1 VADSSN
7 DQITAAE
14 LQHLPHNP
22 CLIEFYRP
30 IEIVGDIKHGVRVRA
45 VGFKSLGDAAA
56 PAAVVCFYLD
66 YWQPAPQSGARLP
79 TSLGFWYGG
88 CTCATMDNAARIQMG
103 LGSDPVLEQKIS
115 DECKRIARNL
125 WDFVTSRS
133 INYDR
138 IKRKPARHLPDRERP
153 QHTQGLRSQL
163 DREVFHLYLT
173 REMSRAEGEHSRQ
186 LPPPWGYR
194 VEVLGKFHHLVY
206 CGKCGDLHRH
216 DLLGTP
222 CRKCGEIVGPRANV
236 RIEKSWHH
244 PYFVGPEGAP
254 VKEVVR
260 DVHRRKVRR

>member
-1 VADSSN
+1 
-7 DQITAAE
+7 
-14 LQHLPHNP
+14 
-22 CLIEFYRP
+22 
-30 IEIVGDIKHGVRVRA
+30 
-45 VGFKSLGDAAA
+45 
-56 PAAVVCFYLD
+56 
-66 YWQPAPQSGARLP
+66 
-79 TSLGFWYGG
+79 
-88 CTCATMDNAARIQMG
+88 MDNAARIQMG
-103 LGSDPVLEQKIS
+103 LGSDPVLEQRIS
-115 DECKRIARNL
+115 DECKRVARNL

-138 IKRKPARHLPDRERP
+138 IKRKPARHLPDRELP

-194 VEVLGKFHHLVY
+194 VEVLGKLHHLVY

-254 VKEVVR
+254 VKDVVR